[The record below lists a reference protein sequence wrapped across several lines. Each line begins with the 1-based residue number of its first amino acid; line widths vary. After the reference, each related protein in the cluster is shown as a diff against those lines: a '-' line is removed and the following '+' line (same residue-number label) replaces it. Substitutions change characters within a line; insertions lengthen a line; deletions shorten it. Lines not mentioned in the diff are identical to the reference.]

1 MDQHHES
8 EIAEGLRAGDVNAW
22 RRLYDAQAEAVWR
35 LVARMMVTDPTAV
48 GDVVQESFLEAAR
61 SARGFDPQRGPIRA
75 WLFGIAR
82 RQVALYFRRKH
93 RQAVATADVSGD
105 AEDKAAVDTSPGPAE
120 QMEAVELAQQVR
132 ATLTRLPTDY
142 ELLLTAKY
150 IQGDT
155 VSQIAVAERATQEG
169 TRSKLARARRAFR
182 QMFTKHFPQSKEYT
196 S

>member
-8 EIAEGLRAGDVNAW
+8 EIAEGLCAGDVDAW

-35 LVARMMVTDPTAV
+35 LVARMMATDPTAV

-93 RQAVATADVSGD
+93 RQSVATADVSSD
-105 AEDKAAVDTSPGPAE
+105 AEDKTAVDTSPGPAE
-120 QMEAVELAQQVR
+120 RMEAVELAQQVR

-155 VSQIAVAERATQEG
+155 VSQIAVAECATQEG

-182 QMFTKHFPQSKEYT
+182 QMFTKHFPRSKEY
-196 S
+196 SS